1 MNLYTSALWLGLLIW
16 PLALFVLRGRP
27 ELLGST
33 GRIGL
38 LKMLSA
44 AFLYI
49 MAISVGIEAALSFY
63 GLLRIP
69 MSWGIMVEMA
79 RISGYLVG
87 SAVTRYWWLFWPA
100 RLMISL
106 FGFTAYLLGWELK
119 ARV

>member
-87 SAVTRYWWLFWPA
+87 SAVTRYWWLFWPVS
-100 RLMISL
+100 LMISL